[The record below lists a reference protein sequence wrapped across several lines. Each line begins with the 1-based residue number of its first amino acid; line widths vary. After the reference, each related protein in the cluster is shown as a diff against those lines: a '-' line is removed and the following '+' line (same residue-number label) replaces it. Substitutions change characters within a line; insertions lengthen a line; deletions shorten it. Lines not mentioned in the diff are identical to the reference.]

1 MEFAAYNLLCVIL
14 HSNNNRDLVSSMS
27 RLATFTQL
35 EFGYADARCWTFAV
49 LEFDYT
55 DALLIELSFCCILW
69 VFNV

>member
-27 RLATFTQL
+27 RLVTFAQL
-35 EFGYADARCWTFAV
+35 VGYTDAQCWTFAE

-55 DALLIELSFCCILW
+55 DALRIELPFCCILW
-69 VFNV
+69 LFNV